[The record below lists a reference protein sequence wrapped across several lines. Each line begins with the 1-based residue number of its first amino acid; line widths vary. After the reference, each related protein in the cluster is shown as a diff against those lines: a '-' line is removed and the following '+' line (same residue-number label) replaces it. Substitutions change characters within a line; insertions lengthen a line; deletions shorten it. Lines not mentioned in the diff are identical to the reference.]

1 MAEVALLDRDGVIVT
16 VNDAWE
22 SFCRDNGGEE
32 GRTGVGMSYL
42 DVCAAA
48 GDDSGVQE
56 AVALVRDALAGKV
69 MAPASLLV
77 PCDAPGRPR
86 LFDML
91 VSSRFDDDGRCVG
104 AAVVMVPH
112 PLEAT
117 GPAPGPIPA
126 QRLAFPDLPRLELE
140 RTLAQLASQSQ
151 HALAAQGR
159 LRALLQANAEVVSAL
174 DLPIVLRKF
183 VAAARDLGARPD
195 RRPVRA
201 GARGDTGPA
210 GPRRHRRATARP
222 DRRPVRAG
230 AGAADR
236 AGPGPRAALR

>member
-1 MAEVALLDRDGVIVT
+1 
-16 VNDAWE
+16 
-22 SFCRDNGGEE
+22 
-32 GRTGVGMSYL
+32 
-42 DVCAAA
+42 
-48 GDDSGVQE
+48 
-56 AVALVRDALAGKV
+56 

-126 QRLAFPDLPRLELE
+126 QRLTFPDLPRLELE

-159 LRALLQANAEVVSAL
+159 LRALLEANAEVVSAL

-183 VAAARDLGARPD
+183 VAAARDLVHARTAVLSVRGPEGTPD
-195 RRPVRA
+195 QLVHAGTGEPPLVRTGRPVPGR
-201 GARGDTGPA
+201 RG
-210 GPRRHRRATARP
+210 RP
-222 DRRPVRAG
+222 
-230 AGAADR
+230 DR